1 MWSNIGNVAEH
12 RESVNLLPSP
22 RRSID
27 SGTGKP
33 HHDAMYV
40 YADCHSAVKG
50 IFMGTSDIIF
60 QKHKNHNTY
69 FKPLSGLLILVV
81 GMIGVIVYMSLS
93 NSYCDNIVENKLS
106 KCEGALW
113 ANDSIESIILI
124 IMIASSAWVYYC
136 ITQLD
141 VNPSPI
147 SLLDDMLLFLC
158 IPFFILY
165 CALNLVSAAMFD
177 PEVHAKGYL
186 VPEID
191 STIMTNVLMV
201 SETSMNMF
209 DQDFIL
215 KFLANPSC
223 YSNSDD
229 R

>member
-1 MWSNIGNVAEH
+1 MQCMFMRIVT
-12 RESVNLLPSP
+12 LPSKG
-22 RRSID
+22 SLWVQAKSFVQTLEI
-27 SGTGKP
+27 
-33 HHDAMYV
+33 HDI
-40 YADCHSAVKG
+40 H
-50 IFMGTSDIIF
+50 F
-60 QKHKNHNTY
+60 N
-69 FKPLSGLLILVV
+69 PLSGLLILVV

-93 NSYCDNIVENKLS
+93 NSYCDNIVENELA

-124 IMIASSAWVYYC
+124 VMIASSAWVYYC

-177 PEVHAKGYL
+177 PEEHAPGYL

-201 SETSMNMF
+201 RDTIISLIKIS
-209 DQDFIL
+209 
-215 KFLANPSC
+215 S
-223 YSNSDD
+223 
-229 R
+229 